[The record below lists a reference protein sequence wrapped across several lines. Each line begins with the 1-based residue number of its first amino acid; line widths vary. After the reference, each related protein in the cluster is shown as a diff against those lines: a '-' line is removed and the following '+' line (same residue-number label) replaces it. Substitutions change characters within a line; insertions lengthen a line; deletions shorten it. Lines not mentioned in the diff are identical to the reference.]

1 MDEATQALLA
11 DVPGIDR
18 NDPAIQAALAVMR
31 LEKPQAPR
39 PSAEPP
45 WLLKDLTETIAS
57 FLCPVDAL
65 ALDASGSATRCVMV
79 EGIVDGQVRVEFLG
93 ARDIYHAHKWI
104 DVPLGGATTRLH
116 TVGITF
122 EWNDQ
127 GWGGQT
133 LRSFFVWGASKKQSR
148 CCASRCPWHSVFS
161 GRRMSLRSR

>member
-1 MDEATQALLA
+1 MDDSEATQALLA

-65 ALDASGSATRCVMV
+65 ALDASGSATRCVLT
-79 EGIVDGQVRVEFLG
+79 ISR
-93 ARDIYHAHKWI
+93 R
-104 DVPLGGATTRLH
+104 PLL
-116 TVGITF
+116 I
-122 EWNDQ
+122 NS
-127 GWGGQT
+127 T
-133 LRSFFVWGASKKQSR
+133 LKKPSH
-148 CCASRCPWHSVFS
+148 CCAKRCVWRAASSEKVMISRF
-161 GRRMSLRSR
+161 